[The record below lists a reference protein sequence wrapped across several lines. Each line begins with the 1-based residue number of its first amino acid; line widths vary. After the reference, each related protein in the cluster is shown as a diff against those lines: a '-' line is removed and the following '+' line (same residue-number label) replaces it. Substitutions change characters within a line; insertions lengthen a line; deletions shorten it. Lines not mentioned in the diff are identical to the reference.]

1 VVAQLMVIG
10 NGKLYR
16 WYKDHLSGFKE
27 DATQK
32 KLHQHDIISEQIDRQ
47 TGLPE
52 IARVPILKPE
62 NMGTDMCI
70 DEKYIGGE
78 FYTLLANRETGKI
91 AMMAGTQNTAELCKL
106 LQKIDLDKR
115 FGVRHLT
122 RDLLNA
128 YDWTGRQMFPNAEHI
143 ADKFHILQ
151 HLFDA
156 LQSIR
161 IYHRNVY
168 LTARRQAYEN
178 FKTKESERKKICLSQ
193 NETFTP
199 SVFQHREERL
209 ENGETNR
216 ELLARSLHLLFKF
229 SGQWNSS
236 QSKRAEILFK
246 HYPDIHTAYKLCCSF
261 REWYSK
267 EYIGQP
273 IDKIKKRLK
282 AWFDKVK
289 ASGMEE
295 MLNFKSLVERHLGV
309 ILSYFKE
316 GKTNANAESLNAKI
330 QRFLQANNGSRDLDF
345 TFFRLANFFS

>member
-1 VVAQLMVIG
+1 
-10 NGKLYR
+10 
-16 WYKDHLSGFKE
+16 
-27 DATQK
+27 
-32 KLHQHDIISEQIDRQ
+32 
-47 TGLPE
+47 
-52 IARVPILKPE
+52 
-62 NMGTDMCI
+62 MGPDMCI

-78 FYTLLANRETGKI
+78 FYTVLANRETGKI
-91 AMMAGTQNTAELCKL
+91 ALMAGTQKANELC
-106 LQKIDLDKR
+106 DLMLKFDIDKR
-115 FGVRHLT
+115 FGVKSLT

-128 YDWTGRQMFPNAEHI
+128 YDWTGRQVFFNAEHI

-168 LTARRQAYEN
+168 LTRRRKAYED
-178 FKTKESERKKICLSQ
+178 FKTKEAQRKRDCLLKK
-193 NETFTP
+193 ETFLP
-199 SVFQHREERL
+199 SVFQHKEERL

-216 ELLARSLHLLFKF
+216 ELLARSVHLLYKF
-229 SGQWNSS
+229 SSQWNSS

-246 HYPDIHTAYKLCCSF
+246 HYPDIHSAYRLCCSF

-273 IDKIKKRLK
+273 ISKIKARLK
-282 AWFDKVK
+282 HWMEKVK
-289 ASGMEE
+289 ASGLEE

-309 ILSYFKE
+309 ILNYFNE
-316 GKTNANAESLNAKI
+316 GKTNANAESINAKI

-345 TFFRLANFFS
+345 TFFRLSNFFA

>member
-1 VVAQLMVIG
+1 
-10 NGKLYR
+10 
-16 WYKDHLSGFKE
+16 
-27 DATQK
+27 
-32 KLHQHDIISEQIDRQ
+32 
-47 TGLPE
+47 
-52 IARVPILKPE
+52 
-62 NMGTDMCI
+62 MGPDMCI

-78 FYTLLANRETGKI
+78 FYTL
-91 AMMAGTQNTAELCKL
+91 
-106 LQKIDLDKR
+106 
-115 FGVRHLT
+115 
-122 RDLLNA
+122 
-128 YDWTGRQMFPNAEHI
+128 

-156 LQSIR
+156 VQSIR

-168 LTARRQAYEN
+168 LTKRRQAYEA
-178 FKTKESERKKICLSQ
+178 FKAKEAERKIHCQSM
-193 NETFTP
+193 NETFHP
-199 SVFQHREERL
+199 AVFQHKEERL

-216 ELLARSLHLLFKF
+216 ELLARSVHLLYKF

-273 IDKIKKRLK
+273 IKKIRKRLDT
-282 AWFDKVK
+282 WFNKVK
-289 ASGMEE
+289 ATGMEE

-309 ILSYFKE
+309 ILNYFND
-316 GKTNANAESLNAKI
+316 GRTNANAESLNAKI

-345 TFFRLANFFS
+345 TFFRLTSFFA